1 MNRVLLHLS
10 ESNPVRCD
18 SVSVDDRGFL
28 PFLTRF
34 SVLVR
39 KRFAAF
45 TFLVIERNPV
55 LRFMVRRPA
64 NWTIE
69 VSAIASAGAVRFQR
83 HISEHGGRSLSDPW
97 VRRAPSS
104 LAPDPNSLCR
114 TGNNSRLP
122 TRSHR
127 PENGA
132 TSLEVTMH
140 SPVLL
145 KMSASSRCYNFLQQ
159 SHSCCILKAIGL
171 ILVVKPAV
179 RLGVFLVDRGL
190 EQTLWRAK

>member
-1 MNRVLLHLS
+1 MELPQSALSKSQRLVRQSELHLAVDRILLHLS
-10 ESNPVRCD
+10 ESAPVRCGSF
-18 SVSVDDRGFL
+18 SVEDRGFL

-45 TFLVIERNPV
+45 TFLVIERRPV
-55 LRFMVRRPA
+55 LRCMFLRPV

-69 VSAIASAGAVRFQR
+69 VNAIANAVVVRFQG
-83 HISEHGGRSLSDPW
+83 HISEHGGRSLGDPW
-97 VRRAPSS
+97 ARRVLSS
-104 LAPDPNSLCR
+104 LAQDPNSLCR

-122 TRSHR
+122 TRPHY

-145 KMSASSRCYNFLQQ
+145 KMSA
-159 SHSCCILKAIGL
+159 
-171 ILVVKPAV
+171 
-179 RLGVFLVDRGL
+179 
-190 EQTLWRAK
+190 